1 MRRGC
6 SFTANAFI
14 SPYVPYFSFS
24 LYVSITTPAA
34 RAPTD
39 TQAEELTHAAHIQ
52 DDDDQECP
60 DKSPG
65 ADEKVLASQSFK
77 FDGRIHALMDFECCH
92 ILIRCAE
99 K

>member
-1 MRRGC
+1 MQ
-6 SFTANAFI
+6 
-14 SPYVPYFSFS
+14 
-24 LYVSITTPAA
+24 LYGQRFHKPI
-34 RAPTD
+34 RAVFLIQPVCQHHDPGGQSATD
-39 TQAEELTHAAHIQ
+39 TQSEELTHAAHIQ

-65 ADEKVLASQSFK
+65 TDEKVLASQSFK